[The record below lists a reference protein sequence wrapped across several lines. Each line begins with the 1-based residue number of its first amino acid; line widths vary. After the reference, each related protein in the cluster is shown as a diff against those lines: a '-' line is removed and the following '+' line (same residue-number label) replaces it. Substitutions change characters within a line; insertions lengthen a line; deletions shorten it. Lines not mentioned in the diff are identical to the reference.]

1 MTDAADRQRAYR
13 ERMKAEGK
21 RAITIYIPEIVY
33 QEIKGNP
40 QVIIDAYVNRNKGG
54 LFHDQGLRTA
64 EVQAI
69 KDKIDAIEIKLSD
82 NLVSDRD
89 TEIDQAVTEIR
100 KRVALLQT
108 EQDNLVTAR
117 NNLVKRCDSLQ
128 IDNTDNKD
136 SINTLQTKYDDMF
149 KLIKELESRIDNLE
163 KRKVVTKFEPSWYDE
178 YLAINEGKTG
188 KDLTSKRSF
197 AKLKKVNPS
206 TISRGFAKIRKER
219 EDSNAGSI
227 ESVIVSE

>member
-1 MTDAADRQRAYR
+1 MTDAADRQKAYR

-40 QVIIDAYVNRNKGG
+40 QVIIDSYVNRNKGG
-54 LFHDQGLRTA
+54 LFNDQGLRTA

-69 KDKIDAIEIKLSD
+69 KDKVDAIEVKLSC
-82 NLVSDRD
+82 NLVSDRY

-128 IDNTDNKD
+128 IDNNENK
-136 SINTLQTKYDDMF
+136 SVLNALQTKYDDMF
-149 KLIKELESRIDNLE
+149 KLIKELESKIS
-163 KRKVVTKFEPSWYDE
+163 KKAGTKFEPSWYDE
-178 YLAINEGKTG
+178 YLATNEGKAG
-188 KDLTSKRSF
+188 KDRMSETAFANLKRVH
-197 AKLKKVNPS
+197 KS

-219 EDSNAGSI
+219 ADSNAGSI
-227 ESVIVSE
+227 EPVKGS